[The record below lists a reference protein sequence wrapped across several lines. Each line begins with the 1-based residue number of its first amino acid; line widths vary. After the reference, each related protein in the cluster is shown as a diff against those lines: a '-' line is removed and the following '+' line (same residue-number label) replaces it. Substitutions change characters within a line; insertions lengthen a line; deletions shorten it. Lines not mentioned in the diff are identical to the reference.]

1 MGESW
6 ASLPTRWWWRQT
18 TDCRDAGESG
28 VRADYGHRSWW
39 RGLSGAT
46 PYLDALNSAA
56 DRDKSRVSHRRL
68 VGRIVMMLE
77 EREVNELIE
86 LGFEGGQR

>member
-28 VRADYGHRSWW
+28 VRADYGHGSWW
-39 RGLSGAT
+39 PTRTISRFSPETGKS
-46 PYLDALNSAA
+46 N
-56 DRDKSRVSHRRL
+56 RDV
-68 VGRIVMMLE
+68 LE
-77 EREVNELIE
+77 EREVNESIE
-86 LGFEGGQR
+86 LGFEGGRR